1 MHQVLGR
8 EGDRAQAAMAGWKR
22 RLGALAA
29 GAAIGIGAVA
39 ALAVPA
45 QAKEPTII
53 VVSGPLAEP
62 FFGPLKKGADDAAKA
77 LGIEYQ
83 YSTIQ
88 DFNNVQA
95 DLTRLVQQA
104 AARKPDVL
112 VVSNFFPDSMG
123 PQIKKAADS
132 GIPVIIMDGGYDTW
146 REVGGLAYIGY
157 DTKAVGTQ
165 AGAIEAKAG
174 AKHGLCVDHVAGNP
188 NLESMCKGYID
199 AMKAGG
205 ADAKMLTI
213 PLPDIQNEQ
222 ANLQAIKGALQADPA
237 IDAIYALGPNQVVLS
252 VKAVE
257 DLKRSANFKIGGL
270 TLSKKVLELVRDGKV
285 LFDVDLQGYLDGYFG
300 LIMAYQKAKF
310 DMLPAA
316 PVMAGPHFVFQK
328 DAQHIMDINKE
339 YAGYRGTE

>member
-1 MHQVLGR
+1 MNKLI
-8 EGDRAQAAMAGWKR
+8 AAA
-22 RLGALAA
+22 ALAA
-29 GAAIGIGAVA
+29 IAATGLVG
-39 ALAVPA
+39 PA
-45 QAKEPTII
+45 SAKDPVII

-104 AARKPDVL
+104 AARRPDVL

-123 PQIKKAADS
+123 PQIKKASDS
-132 GIPVIIMDGGYDTW
+132 GIPVIVMDGGFESW
-146 REVGGLAYIGY
+146 REVGALAYIGY
-157 DTKAVGTQ
+157 DTKAVGVQ
-165 AGAIEAKAG
+165 AGEIEAKAG
-174 AKHGLCVDHVAGNP
+174 AKHGLCVDHVPGNP
-188 NLESMCKGYID
+188 ALLAMCNGYVE

-205 ADAKMLTI
+205 ADAKILTI

-222 ANLQAIKGALQADPA
+222 ANLQAIKGALAADA
-237 IDAIYALGPNQVVLS
+237 SIDSIYALGPNQVILS
-252 VKAVE
+252 VRAAE
-257 DLKRSANFKIGGL
+257 EAGHGNMKIGGL
-270 TLSKKVLELVRDGKV
+270 TLSKKVLEAVRDGKV
-285 LFDVDLQGYLDGYFG
+285 LFDVDLQGYLDGYIG
-300 LIMAYQKAKF
+300 LTMAYQKAKF

-316 PVMAGPHFVFQK
+316 PVMAGPHFIFQK
-328 DAQHIMDINKE
+328 DAQHIIDINKE

>member
-1 MHQVLGR
+1 MKKYAV
-8 EGDRAQAAMAGWKR
+8 AV
-22 RLGALAA
+22 ALAA
-29 GAAIGIGAVA
+29 FTAACA
-39 ALAVPA
+39 ASPA
-45 QAKEPTII
+45 QAKDPLII

-77 LGIEYQ
+77 LGIDYQ

-95 DLTRLVQQA
+95 DLARLVQQA
-104 AARKPDVL
+104 AARRPDVL
-112 VVSNFFPDSMG
+112 IVSDFFPDSMG

-132 GIPVIIMDGGYDTW
+132 GIPVIIMDGGFESW
-146 REVGGLAYIGY
+146 REVGGLAYVGY
-157 DTKAVGTQ
+157 DTKAVGVQ
-165 AGAIEAKAG
+165 AGEIEAKAG

-188 NLESMCKGYID
+188 ALESMCKGYIE

-205 ADAKMLTI
+205 ADAKMVTI

-222 ANLQAIKGALQADPA
+222 VNLQAIKGALAADPA
-237 IDAIYALGPNQVVLS
+237 IDAIYALGPNQVILS
-252 VKAVE
+252 VRAVE
-257 DLKRSANFKIGGL
+257 ELNRAANFKIGGL
-270 TLSKKVLELVRDGKV
+270 TLSKSVLEAVRDGKV

-300 LIMAYQKAKF
+300 LTMAYQKAKF

>member
-1 MHQVLGR
+1 MKKYVV
-8 EGDRAQAAMAGWKR
+8 AA
-22 RLGALAA
+22 ALTAFTAACAA
-29 GAAIGIGAVA
+29 G
-39 ALAVPA
+39 PA
-45 QAKEPTII
+45 QAKDPLII

-77 LGIEYQ
+77 LGIDYQ

-95 DLTRLVQQA
+95 DLARLVQQA
-104 AARKPDVL
+104 AARRPDVL
-112 VVSNFFPDSMG
+112 IVSDFFPDSMG

-132 GIPVIIMDGGYDTW
+132 GIPVIIMDGGFESW
-146 REVGGLAYIGY
+146 REVGGLAYVGY
-157 DTKAVGTQ
+157 DTKAVGVQ
-165 AGAIEAKAG
+165 AGDIEAKAG

-188 NLESMCKGYID
+188 ALESMCKGYIE

-205 ADAKMLTI
+205 ADAKMVTI

-222 ANLQAIKGALQADPA
+222 VNLQAIKGALAADPA
-237 IDAIYALGPNQVVLS
+237 IDAIYALGPNQVILS
-252 VKAVE
+252 VRAVE
-257 DLKRSANFKIGGL
+257 ELNRAANFKIGGL
-270 TLSKKVLELVRDGKV
+270 TLSKSVLEAVRDGKV

-300 LIMAYQKAKF
+300 LTMAYQKAKF

>member
-1 MHQVLGR
+1 MNKFV
-8 EGDRAQAAMAGWKR
+8 AAAMVA
-22 RLGALAA
+22 AISAA
-29 GAAIGIGAVA
+29 GLAGPAV
-39 ALAVPA
+39 
-45 QAKEPTII
+45 AKEPVII

-123 PQIKKAADS
+123 PQIKKAAES
-132 GIPVIIMDGGYDTW
+132 GIPVIVMDGGYESW
-146 REVGGLAYIGY
+146 REVGALAYIGY
-157 DTKAVGTQ
+157 DSKAVGLQ
-165 AGAIEAKAG
+165 AGEIEAKAG
-174 AKHGLCVDHVAGNP
+174 AKHGLCVDHVPGNP
-188 NLESMCKGYID
+188 ALLAMCNGYVE

-205 ADAKMLTI
+205 ADAKIFTI

-222 ANLQAIKGALQADPA
+222 ANLQAIKGALAADPA

-252 VKAVE
+252 VRAAE
-257 DLKRSANFKIGGL
+257 EAGRSMKIGGL
-270 TLSKKVLELVRDGKV
+270 TLSKKVLEAVRDGKV
-285 LFDVDLQGYLDGYFG
+285 LFDVDLQGYLDGYLG
-300 LIMAYQKAKF
+300 VTMAYQKAKF
-310 DMLPAA
+310 DMVPAA
-316 PVMAGPHFVFQK
+316 PVMAGPHFIFQK

>member
-1 MHQVLGR
+1 MLQVLKRVAIG
-8 EGDRAQAAMAGWKR
+8 AQAA
-22 RLGALAA
+22 ALA
-29 GAAIGIGAVA
+29 GLAAAT
-39 ALAVPA
+39 LASPA
-45 QAKEPTII
+45 QAKDPVII

-77 LGIEYQ
+77 LGIDYQ

-112 VVSNFFPDSMG
+112 VVSDFFPDSMG
-123 PQIKKAADS
+123 PQIKKAADA
-132 GIPVIIMDGGYDTW
+132 GIPVIIMDGGYESW

-157 DTKAVGTQ
+157 DTKAVGVQ
-165 AGAIEAKAG
+165 AGQIEAKAG

-188 NLESMCKGYID
+188 ALLAMCNGYVD

-205 ADAKMLTI
+205 ADAKIVTI

-222 ANLQAIKGALQADPA
+222 ANLQAIKGALQADPS
-237 IDAIYALGPNQVVLS
+237 IDAIYALGPNQVILS
-252 VKAVE
+252 VKAVQ
-257 DLKRSANFKIGGL
+257 DLKRADNFKIGGL
-270 TLSKKVLELVRDGKV
+270 TLSKSVLEAVRDGKV

-316 PVMAGPHFVFQK
+316 PVMAGPHFIFQK